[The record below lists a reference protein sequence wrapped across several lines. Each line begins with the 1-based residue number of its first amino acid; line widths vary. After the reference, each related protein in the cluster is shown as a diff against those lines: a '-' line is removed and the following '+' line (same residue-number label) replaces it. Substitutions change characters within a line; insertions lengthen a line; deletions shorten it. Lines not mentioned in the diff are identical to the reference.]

1 MCLSTHLRI
10 GFTKTIIDV
19 TDKNAMLQIND
30 AKSRS
35 KHFVAKQI
43 IINRILSTAH
53 THV

>member
-1 MCLSTHLRI
+1 MCLYNHTRI
-10 GFTKTIIDV
+10 GFIKTIMDV
-19 TDKNAMLQIND
+19 TDKNAILQIND

-53 THV
+53 VHV